1 MLKRITARNFLSLQ
15 DVEID
20 LRPRN
25 VLVGPNMSGKS
36 NLIECLRFV
45 QEAVGRRE
53 ANESSALQQAVS
65 RRGGFEEVSWKGQAG
80 GPISI
85 TLMAELEGAD
95 NHTTE
100 SYTYEFCLGRGPY
113 GHFKVNSEKLNVIRN
128 AVVKP
133 LIENADGKLKVMQ
146 QGQWTESAQ
155 RTLDLA
161 LELYGPS
168 PDSECHPFWNFVQT
182 WRFYHLVPAL
192 MRQSN
197 PPSWEKCLGEHGE
210 NLSVWL
216 LTLQNYPDE
225 FNGIKQT
232 CRDVFPGVAEILFQ
246 PVKRKTPIS
255 PEDGGVTGSFESP
268 KISVGVGETHF
279 KSPVSISRMSDG
291 ELAFLAL
298 VSLILTP
305 DELSPSLLCI
315 EEPENHLHPHMLE
328 ILVELLNQQQ
338 LYPRAPQIIATTHSP
353 VLVDKLT
360 IDDLIVTERTNG
372 ATRFSRPSS
381 KRYLKKL
388 LSDKE
393 LGLGDLWYSGA
404 LGSS

>member
-1 MLKRITARNFLSLQ
+1 
-15 DVEID
+15 
-20 LRPRN
+20 
-25 VLVGPNMSGKS
+25 
-36 NLIECLRFV
+36 
-45 QEAVGRRE
+45 
-53 ANESSALQQAVS
+53 
-65 RRGGFEEVSWKGQAG
+65 
-80 GPISI
+80 
-85 TLMAELEGAD
+85 
-95 NHTTE
+95 
-100 SYTYEFCLGRGPY
+100 
-113 GHFKVNSEKLNVIRN
+113 
-128 AVVKP
+128 
-133 LIENADGKLKVMQ
+133 
-146 QGQWTESAQ
+146 
-155 RTLDLA
+155 
-161 LELYGPS
+161 
-168 PDSECHPFWNFVQT
+168 
-182 WRFYHLVPAL
+182 
-192 MRQSN
+192 
-197 PPSWEKCLGEHGE
+197 
-210 NLSVWL
+210 
-216 LTLQNYPDE
+216 
-225 FNGIKQT
+225 
-232 CRDVFPGVAEILFQ
+232 
-246 PVKRKTPIS
+246 
-255 PEDGGVTGSFESP
+255 
-268 KISVGVGETHF
+268 
-279 KSPVSISRMSDG
+279 MSDG